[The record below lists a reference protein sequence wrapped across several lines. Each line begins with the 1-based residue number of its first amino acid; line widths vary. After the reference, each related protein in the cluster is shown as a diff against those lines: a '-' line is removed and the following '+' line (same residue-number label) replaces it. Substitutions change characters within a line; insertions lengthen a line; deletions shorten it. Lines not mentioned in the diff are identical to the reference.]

1 MAAASTSSDPTC
13 PAASINAP
21 NSGRRGGRLDV
32 LDVSTGERRTWKEI
46 VPPDPAGVVQ
56 VEPFVVSEDG
66 ATFVYSYRR
75 LLGELELITGV
86 R

>member
-1 MAAASTSSDPTC
+1 FRPDLP
-13 PAASINAP
+13 
-21 NSGRRGGRLDV
+21 GRLDI
-32 LDVSTGERRTWKEI
+32 LDVSTGERRPWKEI

-66 ATFVYSYRR
+66 STFVYSYRR
-75 LLGELELITGV
+75 LLGELELMTGV